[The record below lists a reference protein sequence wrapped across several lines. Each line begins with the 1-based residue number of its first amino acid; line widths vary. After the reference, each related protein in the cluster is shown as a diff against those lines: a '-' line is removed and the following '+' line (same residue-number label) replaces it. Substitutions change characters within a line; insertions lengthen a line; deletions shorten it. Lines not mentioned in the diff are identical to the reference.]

1 MGWLTRNWHLK
12 LAALGLATILY
23 TGFVYSG
30 SFTDQLFPGLPIEAI
45 NQPNGAYPL
54 TQQLGTVDVQY
65 RVAADAPERV
75 TADSFAVTVDLA
87 EYDMERSPELQ
98 SLQVRVTSLQQ
109 GVEVLGYQPTTVPVA
124 LDRLA
129 ERQEPVEVETGE
141 LPEGLAISAP
151 RTSHEEVTASGPQSQ
166 LGRVDR
172 AVARVQIFASGID
185 VRQPQVPL
193 VPVDI
198 DGREVESVELEPAT
212 IQVEIDV
219 RAVETSK
226 TVPIRPV
233 LSGNP
238 ADGFQISAVTV
249 DPVVVT
255 IFGAPQAVEDITEV
269 TTEPLPIGGASA
281 DLELDATL
289 DLPEG
294 ARTAEDAS
302 AAVVTVNIQASI
314 ATRSYLVGV
323 TCEGAPNGAACLPQ
337 QEQLSVTL
345 RGPAGELAD
354 LDPADLTPTLDASGL
369 GPGSHTLTPTFAL
382 PNGVDLVSASPG
394 SVTVQIV
401 PPATPSPAPG

>member
-1 MGWLTRNWHLK
+1 M
-12 LAALGLATILY
+12 ATILY

-45 NQPNGAYPL
+45 NQPSGAYPL

-98 SLQVRVTSLQQ
+98 SLPVRHLAAA
-109 GVEVLGYQPTTVPVA
+109 GGGGPGYQPTTVPVA

-129 ERQEPVEVETGE
+129 ERQVPVEVETGE

-198 DGREVESVELEPAT
+198 DGREVESVELNPAT

-226 TVPIRPV
+226 TVPIRP
-233 LSGNP
+233 
-238 ADGFQISAVTV
+238 
-249 DPVVVT
+249 
-255 IFGAPQAVEDITEV
+255 
-269 TTEPLPIGGASA
+269 
-281 DLELDATL
+281 
-289 DLPEG
+289 
-294 ARTAEDAS
+294 
-302 AAVVTVNIQASI
+302 
-314 ATRSYLVGV
+314 
-323 TCEGAPNGAACLPQ
+323 C
-337 QEQLSVTL
+337 
-345 RGPAGELAD
+345 
-354 LDPADLTPTLDASGL
+354 
-369 GPGSHTLTPTFAL
+369 
-382 PNGVDLVSASPG
+382 
-394 SVTVQIV
+394 
-401 PPATPSPAPG
+401 